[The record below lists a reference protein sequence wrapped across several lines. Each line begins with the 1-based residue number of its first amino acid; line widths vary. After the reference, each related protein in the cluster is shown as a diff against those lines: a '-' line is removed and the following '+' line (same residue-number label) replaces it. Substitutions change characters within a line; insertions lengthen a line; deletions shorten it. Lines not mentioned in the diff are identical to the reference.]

1 MRQTIMTS
9 PGIIEFRE
17 IPKPESLESMEVL
30 LKIERIGVCG
40 SDIHVFHGEHPAT
53 PYPVVQG
60 HEGLI
65 VLLPALPKEWYSGE
79 FHGLCTRGAFELDM
93 QWDKGAD

>member
-1 MRQTIMTS
+1 MRQAIMTS
-9 PGIIEFRE
+9 PGIIEYRE

-53 PYPVVQG
+53 PYPVVQISVG
-60 HEGLI
+60 DGY
-65 VLLPALPKEWYSGE
+65 VE
-79 FHGLCTRGAFELDM
+79 FPTEAGQRIWNTNCTFRRLTG
-93 QWDKGAD
+93 